1 MVEAV
6 MRAQG
11 YAVSME
17 QDMSRVFGCDRGG
30 MSGKVDSDFIRRN
43 SLAAVL
49 MTCGYI
55 YGLVDDLGKRTIE
68 KFIEETSF
76 YWKMNLDE
84 LLSFETPSKTVG
96 IVTVE
101 IAYDNGEEAVIDI
114 IDKFSKIC
122 DLINN

>member
-17 QDMSRVFGCDRGG
+17 HDMSRVFGCDRGG

-49 MTCGYI
+49 M
-55 YGLVDDLGKRTIE
+55 DDREVHRRNKLLLE
-68 KFIEETSF
+68 
-76 YWKMNLDE
+76 NE
-84 LLSFETPSKTVG
+84 LR
-96 IVTVE
+96 
-101 IAYDNGEEAVIDI
+101 
-114 IDKFSKIC
+114 
-122 DLINN
+122 

>member
-17 QDMSRVFGCDRGG
+17 HDMSRVFGCDRGG

-49 MTCGYI
+49 MTFGYI
-55 YGLVDDLGKRTIE
+55 YGLPWKKDDREVHRRNKLLLE
-68 KFIEETSF
+68 
-76 YWKMNLDE
+76 NE
-84 LLSFETPSKTVG
+84 LR
-96 IVTVE
+96 
-101 IAYDNGEEAVIDI
+101 
-114 IDKFSKIC
+114 
-122 DLINN
+122 